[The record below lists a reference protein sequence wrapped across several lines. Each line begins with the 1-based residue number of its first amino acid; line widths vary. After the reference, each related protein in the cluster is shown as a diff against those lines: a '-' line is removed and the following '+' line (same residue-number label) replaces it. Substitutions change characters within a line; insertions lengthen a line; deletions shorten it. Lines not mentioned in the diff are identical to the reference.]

1 MPIRPALT
9 LLDLEKI
16 ADRQD
21 AADVALL
28 VAEVR
33 RLRGIVLRADQ
44 LQVSLSRTRNL
55 ILEAL
60 RNELNREPWIQ
71 EERQRLDAR

>member
-9 LLDLEKI
+9 SEDLEKI
-16 ADRQD
+16 GERQD

-28 VAEVR
+28 LGEVR

-44 LQVSLSRTRNL
+44 LQISLVQTRNL
-55 ILEAL
+55 ILDAL
-60 RNELNREPWIQ
+60 RNELNREPWIH
-71 EERQRLDAR
+71 EERQRLGA

>member
-9 LLDLEKI
+9 SQDLEKI
-16 ADRQD
+16 GERQD

-44 LQVSLSRTRNL
+44 LQVSLTRTRNL
-55 ILEAL
+55 ILDAL
-60 RNELNREPWIQ
+60 RSDLNREPWIH
-71 EERQRLDAR
+71 EERLRFGA